1 MYKVYVYDDIYY
13 KLFLIKLGSSSQNLN
28 VNNNKNRK
36 SQGLE
41 GQCIE
46 TMYSG
51 KHWHF
56 NTLIEMLEFWE
67 TWKTYTRQKSIYK
80 RWMACQI
87 NVNIK

>member
-51 KHWHF
+51 KH
-56 NTLIEMLEFWE
+56 
-67 TWKTYTRQKSIYK
+67 
-80 RWMACQI
+80 
-87 NVNIK
+87 